1 MVDLTGL
8 HRKRGM
14 ATLVKRTKRTWKRAT
29 LGWREGLI
37 ARAPAWAKRAFGPTL
52 IRLDSLFIDHGF
64 VRMFYLNRH
73 RLDGK
78 AWRAA
83 QPGTH
88 HIRRFAAEGIK
99 TVVNL
104 RGPRVCGSYWLEQEA
119 CARHGITM
127 VDCQMRSRATPNHEE
142 LRRARDLFDSIEY
155 PMLLHCK
162 SGADR
167 VGLMSVLYRHFKLGV
182 PIAQAKEGLSW
193 RYGHIRQA
201 DTGILDHFFE
211 AYLAYA
217 AASPIP
223 FWEWVETVYDPDE
236 VTRTFKANGLAT
248 RIVGS
253 ILRRE

>member
-1 MVDLTGL
+1 
-8 HRKRGM
+8 M
-14 ATLVKRTKRTWKRAT
+14 ATLVKRTKRTFKRAT

-37 ARAPAWAKRAFGPTL
+37 ARAPAWAKHAFGPAL
-52 IRLDSLFIDHGF
+52 MQLDSLLIDHGF
-64 VRMFYLNRH
+64 VRFLYLNRH
-73 RLDGK
+73 RVGDK

-83 QPGTH
+83 QPGNR
-88 HIRRFAAEGIK
+88 HIRSFAAQGIR

-127 VDCQMRSRATPNHEE
+127 VDCQMRSRASPNHEE
-142 LRRARDLFDSIEY
+142 LRRARELFERIEY
-155 PMLLHCK
+155 PMVMHCK

-167 VGLMSVLYRHFKLGV
+167 VGLMSVLYRHSKLGV
-182 PIAQAKEGLSW
+182 PIAEAKRELSW

-211 AYLAYA
+211 QYLAYA
-217 AASPIP
+217 AIRPIS
-223 FWEWVETVYDPDE
+223 FWDWVETVYEPE
-236 VTRTFKANGLAT
+236 AVTRSFNASGIAS
-248 RIVGS
+248 RILSG